1 MFSGHISGHHQ
12 LKCWRIVMHGAI
24 EGCSRMIRYLQCSN
38 NNLAATAL
46 HLSIGAISIHSLL
59 SRVRPNF
66 GVKNV
71 DVVRLMLDCPEGGI
85 NRVTFIGGTYVHNQ
99 CIEGF

>member
-1 MFSGHISGHHQ
+1 
-12 LKCWRIVMHGAI
+12 MHGAI
-24 EGCSRMIRYLQCSN
+24 AGCSRMIRYLQCSN

-59 SRVRPNF
+59 CRVRANF

-71 DVVRLMLDCPEGGI
+71 DVVRLMLDCPAGGI
-85 NRVTFIGGTYVHNQ
+85 NRVTFVGGTYVHNQ